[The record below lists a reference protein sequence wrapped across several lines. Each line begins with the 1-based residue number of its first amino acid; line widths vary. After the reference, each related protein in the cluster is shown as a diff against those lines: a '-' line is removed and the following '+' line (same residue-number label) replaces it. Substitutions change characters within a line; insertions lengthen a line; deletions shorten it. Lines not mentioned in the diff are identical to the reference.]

1 MKTVALAFVE
11 RAKTPPH
18 SCKRRIPM
26 KKLFLSVLAIAL
38 MLTSFTLVSSAGEA
52 YTIPQCAVPPTI
64 DGKMSKNEWYGAYH
78 KFMNN
83 EKGNYDYSDNP
94 SPDVEDKANQ
104 CKGFDIYMY
113 WYDDPNESGK
123 LLDVKKGGLYICV
136 VAQDKTYGTIFD
148 DGEASNASDCF
159 QLAIDPFNYRLSNSK
174 KAFIFDFSPET
185 TKKGTA
191 LIFEHYQFKSK
202 PLTMFKYQVK
212 AKRDKNGYT
221 MEIFIPWSLLNLND
235 KLPRHKVG
243 AKMGIGIICMDWVGA
258 RYYYD
263 IADFGNGKKIVDI
276 AGVPKLYNQVTFG
289 ETVYPPG
296 YKSDSDLTKL
306 NKLIKKAEE
315 IEKNK
320 AEYLEATYSAFEL
333 ALKEA
338 KAIKTE
344 DKQATVDAA
353 YKKLDD
359 AIKNLKKSADMTPF
373 EALQAAITAA
383 NEFVEEDYHAQ
394 TWEAFAKAL
403 DSAKKLTEKSSKE
416 DLAAATEALNTA
428 IKGLVPADQEL
439 TEVDFTQLEAKIA
452 QVEGLNEADY
462 TAESWAKLK
471 EVYDKAKDIDGK
483 ADAVQ
488 TDVDDI
494 VKKLNDAISALVKAG
509 EQQSSTAADNAP
521 AEKTSSLLWLWIV
534 IAVAVVAAAAVI
546 IIILSKKKKN
556 IPCRNHIVAVY

>member
-221 MEIFIPWSLLNLND
+221 MEIFLPWSLLNLND

-556 IPCRNHIVAVY
+556 NN

>member
-26 KKLFLSVLAIAL
+26 KKLFLSILAVAL
-38 MLTSFTLVSSAGEA
+38 MLTSFTIVSSAGEA

-123 LLDVKKGGLYICV
+123 LLDVKKGGLYVCV
-136 VAQDKTYGTIFD
+136 VAQDKTYGTIFN
-148 DGEASNASDCF
+148 DGEASNASDCI
-159 QLAIDPFNYRLSNSK
+159 QLAIDPFNYRLSNNK

-212 AKRDKNGYT
+212 AIRDKNGYT

-306 NKLIKKAEE
+306 NELIKKAEE
-315 IEKNK
+315 VEKNK

-338 KAIKTE
+338 KAVKAE

-416 DLAAATEALNTA
+416 DIEAATEALNTA

-439 TEVDFTQLEAKIA
+439 TAADFTQLEAKIA

-488 TDVDDI
+488 TDVDDL
-494 VKKLNDAISALVKAG
+494 VKQLNDAISALVKAG
-509 EQQSSTAADNAP
+509 EQPATTADDNAP

-534 IAVAVVAAAAVI
+534 IAVAVFAAAAI
-546 IIILSKKKKN
+546 IIIIRSKKEKN
-556 IPCRNHIVAVY
+556 NI

>member
-26 KKLFLSVLAIAL
+26 KKLFLSILAVAL
-38 MLTSFTLVSSAGEA
+38 MLTSFTIVSSAGEA

-94 SPDVEDKANQ
+94 SPDAEDKANQ

-123 LLDVKKGGLYICV
+123 LLDVKKGGLYVCV
-136 VAQDKTYGTIFD
+136 VAQDKTYGTIFN
-148 DGEASNASDCF
+148 DGEASNASDCI
-159 QLAIDPFNYRLSNSK
+159 QLAIDPFNYRLSNNK

-212 AKRDKNGYT
+212 AIRDKNGYT

-306 NKLIKKAEE
+306 NELIKKAEE
-315 IEKNK
+315 VEKNK

-338 KAIKTE
+338 KAVKAE

-416 DLAAATEALNTA
+416 DIEAATEALNTA

-439 TEVDFTQLEAKIA
+439 TEADFTQLEAKIA

-488 TDVDDI
+488 TDVDDL
-494 VKKLNDAISALVKAG
+494 VKQLNDAISALIKAG
-509 EQQSSTAADNAP
+509 EQPATTADDNAP

-534 IAVAVVAAAAVI
+534 IAVAVFAAAAI
-546 IIILSKKKKN
+546 IIIIRSKKEKN
-556 IPCRNHIVAVY
+556 NI

>member
-136 VAQDKTYGTIFD
+136 VAQDKTYGTIFN

-416 DLAAATEALNTA
+416 DIEAATEALNAA

-439 TEVDFTQLEAKIA
+439 TEADFTQLEEKTA

-471 EVYDKAKDIDGK
+471 EVYDKAKYFDGK

-488 TDVDDI
+488 TDVDDL
-494 VKKLNDAISALVKAG
+494 VKQLDDAISALVKVG
-509 EQQSSTAADNAP
+509 EQQSATEADNAP

-534 IAVAVVAAAAVI
+534 IAVAVFAAAAI
-546 IIILSKKKKN
+546 IIIIRSKKEKN
-556 IPCRNHIVAVY
+556 NI

>member
-136 VAQDKTYGTIFD
+136 VAQDKTYGTIFN

-403 DSAKKLTEKSSKE
+403 DSAKKLTKKSSKE
-416 DLAAATEALNTA
+416 DIEAATEALNAA

-439 TEVDFTQLEAKIA
+439 TEADFTQLEEKTA

-471 EVYDKAKDIDGK
+471 EVYDKAKDFDGK

-488 TDVDDI
+488 TDVDDL
-494 VKKLNDAISALVKAG
+494 VKQLDDAISALVKAG
-509 EQQSSTAADNAP
+509 EQQSATAADNAP

-534 IAVAVVAAAAVI
+534 IAVAVFAAAAI
-546 IIILSKKKKN
+546 IIIIRSKKEKN
-556 IPCRNHIVAVY
+556 NI

>member
-136 VAQDKTYGTIFD
+136 VAQDKTYGTIFN

-416 DLAAATEALNTA
+416 DIEAATEALNAA

-439 TEVDFTQLEAKIA
+439 TEADFTQLEEKTA

-471 EVYDKAKDIDGK
+471 EVYDKAKDFDGK

-488 TDVDDI
+488 TDVDDL
-494 VKKLNDAISALVKAG
+494 VKQLDDAISALVKAG
-509 EQQSSTAADNAP
+509 EQQSATAADNAP

-534 IAVAVVAAAAVI
+534 IAAAVFAAAAI
-546 IIILSKKKKN
+546 IIIIRSKKEKN
-556 IPCRNHIVAVY
+556 NI

>member
-136 VAQDKTYGTIFD
+136 VAQDKTYGTIFN

-416 DLAAATEALNTA
+416 DIEAATEALNAA

-439 TEVDFTQLEAKIA
+439 TEADFTQLEEKTA

-471 EVYDKAKDIDGK
+471 EVYDKAKDFDGK

-488 TDVDDI
+488 ADVDDL
-494 VKKLNDAISALVKAG
+494 VKQLDDAISALVKAG
-509 EQQSSTAADNAP
+509 EQPATTADDNAP

-534 IAVAVVAAAAVI
+534 IAVAVFAAAAI
-546 IIILSKKKKN
+546 IIIIRSKKEKN
-556 IPCRNHIVAVY
+556 NI

>member
-11 RAKTPPH
+11 RAKTPHH

-136 VAQDKTYGTIFD
+136 VAQDKTYGTIFN

-306 NKLIKKAEE
+306 NELIKKAEE
-315 IEKNK
+315 VEKNK

-338 KAIKTE
+338 KAVKAE

-416 DLAAATEALNTA
+416 DIAAATEALNTA

-488 TDVDDI
+488 TDVDDL

-509 EQQSSTAADNAP
+509 EQQSSTAADNTP
-521 AEKTSSLLWLWIV
+521 AAKTSSLLWLWIV
-534 IAVAVVAAAAVI
+534 IAVAVFAAAAI
-546 IIILSKKKKN
+546 IIIIRSKKEKN
-556 IPCRNHIVAVY
+556 NI

>member
-11 RAKTPPH
+11 RAKTPHH

-136 VAQDKTYGTIFD
+136 VAQDKTYGTIFN

-383 NEFVEEDYHAQ
+383 NEFIEEDYHAQ

-416 DLAAATEALNTA
+416 DIEAATEALNAA

-439 TEVDFTQLEAKIA
+439 TEADFTQLEEKTA
-452 QVEGLNEADY
+452 QVERLNEADY

-471 EVYDKAKDIDGK
+471 EVYDKAKDFDGK

-488 TDVDDI
+488 TDVDDL
-494 VKKLNDAISALVKAG
+494 VKQLDDAISALVKAG
-509 EQQSSTAADNAP
+509 EQQSATAADNAP

-534 IAVAVVAAAAVI
+534 IAVAVFAAAAI
-546 IIILSKKKKN
+546 IIIIRSKKEKN
-556 IPCRNHIVAVY
+556 NI

>member
-26 KKLFLSVLAIAL
+26 KKLFLSILAVAL
-38 MLTSFTLVSSAGEA
+38 MLTSFTIVSSAGEA

-123 LLDVKKGGLYICV
+123 LLDVKKGGLYVCV
-136 VAQDKTYGTIFD
+136 VAQDKTYGTIFN
-148 DGEASNASDCF
+148 DGEASNASDCI
-159 QLAIDPFNYRLSNSK
+159 QLAIDPFNYRLSNNK

-212 AKRDKNGYT
+212 AIRDKNGYT

-306 NKLIKKAEE
+306 NELIKKAEE
-315 IEKNK
+315 VEKNK

-338 KAIKTE
+338 KAVKAE

-353 YKKLDD
+353 YKKLDES
-359 AIKNLKKSADMTPF
+359 IKNLKKSADMTPF

-439 TEVDFTQLEAKIA
+439 TEADFTQLEAKIA

-488 TDVDDI
+488 TDVDDL
-494 VKKLNDAISALVKAG
+494 VKQLNDAISALVKAG
-509 EQQSSTAADNAP
+509 EQPATTADDNAP

-534 IAVAVVAAAAVI
+534 IAVAVFAAAAI
-546 IIILSKKKKN
+546 IIIIRSKKEKN
-556 IPCRNHIVAVY
+556 NI

>member
-136 VAQDKTYGTIFD
+136 VAQDKTYGTIFN

-276 AGVPKLYNQVTFG
+276 AGVPKLYNKVTFG

-416 DLAAATEALNTA
+416 DIEAATEALNAA

-439 TEVDFTQLEAKIA
+439 TEADFTQLEEKTA

-471 EVYDKAKDIDGK
+471 EVYDKAKDFDGK

-488 TDVDDI
+488 ADVDDL
-494 VKKLNDAISALVKAG
+494 VKQLDDAISALVKAG
-509 EQQSSTAADNAP
+509 EQPATTADDNAP

-534 IAVAVVAAAAVI
+534 IAVAVFAAAAI
-546 IIILSKKKKN
+546 IIIIRSKKEKN
-556 IPCRNHIVAVY
+556 NI

>member
-136 VAQDKTYGTIFD
+136 VAQDKTYGTIFN

-416 DLAAATEALNTA
+416 DIEAATEALNAA

-439 TEVDFTQLEAKIA
+439 TEADFTQLEEKTA

-471 EVYDKAKDIDGK
+471 EVYDKAKDFDGK

-488 TDVDDI
+488 ADVDDL
-494 VKKLNDAISALVKAG
+494 VKQLDDAISALVKAG
-509 EQQSSTAADNAP
+509 EQPATTADDNAP

-534 IAVAVVAAAAVI
+534 IAVAVFAAAAI
-546 IIILSKKKKN
+546 IIIIRKKKEKN
-556 IPCRNHIVAVY
+556 NI

>member
-11 RAKTPPH
+11 RAKTPHH

-136 VAQDKTYGTIFD
+136 VAQDKTYGTIFN

-174 KAFIFDFSPET
+174 KSFIFDFSPET

-306 NKLIKKAEE
+306 NELIKKAEE
-315 IEKNK
+315 VEKNK
-320 AEYLEATYSAFEL
+320 AEYIEDTYSAFEL

-338 KAIKTE
+338 KAVKAE

-416 DLAAATEALNTA
+416 DIAAATEALNTA

-488 TDVDDI
+488 TDVDDL

-509 EQQSSTAADNAP
+509 EQQSSTAADNTP
-521 AEKTSSLLWLWIV
+521 AAKTSSLLWLWIV
-534 IAVAVVAAAAVI
+534 IAVAVFAAAAI
-546 IIILSKKKKN
+546 IIIIRSKKEKN
-556 IPCRNHIVAVY
+556 NI

>member
-26 KKLFLSVLAIAL
+26 KKLFLSILAVAL
-38 MLTSFTLVSSAGEA
+38 MLTSFTIVSSAGEA

-123 LLDVKKGGLYICV
+123 LLDVKKGGLYVCV
-136 VAQDKTYGTIFD
+136 VAQDKTYGTIFN
-148 DGEASNASDCF
+148 DGEASNASDCI
-159 QLAIDPFNYRLSNSK
+159 QLAIDPFNYRLSNNK

-212 AKRDKNGYT
+212 AIRDKNGYT

-306 NKLIKKAEE
+306 NELIKKAEE
-315 IEKNK
+315 VEKNK

-338 KAIKTE
+338 KAVKAE

-439 TEVDFTQLEAKIA
+439 TEADFTQLEAKIA

-488 TDVDDI
+488 TDVDDL
-494 VKKLNDAISALVKAG
+494 VKQLNDAISELVKAG
-509 EQQSSTAADNAP
+509 EQPATTADDNAP

-534 IAVAVVAAAAVI
+534 IAVAVFAAAAI
-546 IIILSKKKKN
+546 IIIIRSKKEKN
-556 IPCRNHIVAVY
+556 NI

>member
-26 KKLFLSVLAIAL
+26 KKLFLSILAVAL
-38 MLTSFTLVSSAGEA
+38 MLTSFTIVSSAGEA

-94 SPDVEDKANQ
+94 SPDAEDKANQ

-123 LLDVKKGGLYICV
+123 LLDVKKGGLYVCV
-136 VAQDKTYGTIFD
+136 VAQDKTYGTIFN
-148 DGEASNASDCF
+148 DGEASNASDCI
-159 QLAIDPFNYRLSNSK
+159 QLAIDPFNYRLSNNK

-212 AKRDKNGYT
+212 AIRDKNGYT

-306 NKLIKKAEE
+306 NELIKKAEE
-315 IEKNK
+315 VEKNK

-338 KAIKTE
+338 KAVKAE

-416 DLAAATEALNTA
+416 DIEAATEALNTA

-439 TEVDFTQLEAKIA
+439 TEADFTQLEAKIA

-488 TDVDDI
+488 TDVDDL
-494 VKKLNDAISALVKAG
+494 VKQLNDAISALVKAG
-509 EQQSSTAADNAP
+509 EQPATTADDNAP

-534 IAVAVVAAAAVI
+534 IAVAVFAAAAI
-546 IIILSKKKKN
+546 IIIIRSKKEKN
-556 IPCRNHIVAVY
+556 NI

>member
-136 VAQDKTYGTIFD
+136 VAQDKTYGTIFN

-416 DLAAATEALNTA
+416 DIEAATEALNAA

-439 TEVDFTQLEAKIA
+439 TEADFTQLEEKTA

-471 EVYDKAKDIDGK
+471 EDYDKAKDFDGK

-488 TDVDDI
+488 TDVDDL
-494 VKKLNDAISALVKAG
+494 VKQLDDAISALVKAG
-509 EQQSSTAADNAP
+509 EQQSATAADNAP

-534 IAVAVVAAAAVI
+534 IAVAVFAAAAI
-546 IIILSKKKKN
+546 IIIIRSKKEKN
-556 IPCRNHIVAVY
+556 NI

>member
-1 MKTVALAFVE
+1 
-11 RAKTPPH
+11 
-18 SCKRRIPM
+18 M
-26 KKLFLSVLAIAL
+26 KKLFLSVLALVL
-38 MLTSFTLVSSAGEA
+38 MLSSFTLVSSAGEA

-94 SPDVEDKANQ
+94 NPSPENKAKQ

-136 VAQDKTYGTIFD
+136 VAQDKSYGVLFD
-148 DGEASNASDCF
+148 DGQASNASDGF
-159 QLAIDPFNYRLSNSK
+159 QIALDPFNYRLSNNK
-174 KAFIFDFSPET
+174 KAFIFDFAPES
-185 TKKGTA
+185 TKKGTSI
-191 LIFEHYQFKSK
+191 IFEHFQFNSK
-202 PLTMFKYQVK
+202 PPAAFKYQVK
-212 AKRDKNGYT
+212 AVRDKNGYT
-221 MEIFIPWSLLNLND
+221 MEIFLPWSLLNINER
-235 KLPRHKVG
+235 LPRHKVG
-243 AKMGIGIICMDWVGA
+243 TKMGIGLICLDWIGA
-258 RYYYD
+258 SYYYD
-263 IADFGNGKKIVDI
+263 IADFGNGRSLVDI
-276 AGVPKLYNQVTFG
+276 SGVPKLYNQVTFG

-306 NKLIKKAEE
+306 NDLIKKAEE

-353 YKKLDD
+353 YKKLDE

-416 DLAAATEALNTA
+416 DLEAATEALNTA
-428 IKGLVPADQEL
+428 IKGLVPADQPL
-439 TEVDFTQLEAKIA
+439 ADADFTQLEEKIA
-452 QVEGLNEADY
+452 QADELNEADY

-488 TDVDDI
+488 TDVDDL
-494 VKKLNDAISALVKAG
+494 VKQLDDAISALVKAG
-509 EQQSSTAADNAP
+509 EQPATTADDNAP

-556 IPCRNHIVAVY
+556 NN

>member
-26 KKLFLSVLAIAL
+26 KKLVLSVLAIAL

-136 VAQDKTYGTIFD
+136 VAQDKTYGTIFN
-148 DGEASNASDCF
+148 DGEASNTSDCF

-416 DLAAATEALNTA
+416 DIEAATEALKAA

-439 TEVDFTQLEAKIA
+439 TEADFTQLEEKTA
-452 QVEGLNEADY
+452 QVERLNEADY

-471 EVYDKAKDIDGK
+471 EVYDKAKDFDGK

-488 TDVDDI
+488 TDVDDL
-494 VKKLNDAISALVKAG
+494 VKQLDDAISALVKAG
-509 EQQSSTAADNAP
+509 EQPATTADDNAP

-534 IAVAVVAAAAVI
+534 IAVAVFAAAAI
-546 IIILSKKKKN
+546 IIIIRSKKEKN
-556 IPCRNHIVAVY
+556 NI

>member
-136 VAQDKTYGTIFD
+136 VAQDKTYGTIFN

-306 NKLIKKAEE
+306 NELIKKAEE
-315 IEKNK
+315 VEKNK

-338 KAIKTE
+338 KAVKAE

-353 YKKLDD
+353 YKKLDES
-359 AIKNLKKSADMTPF
+359 IKNLKKSADMTPF

-416 DLAAATEALNTA
+416 DIAAATEALNTA

-488 TDVDDI
+488 TDVDDL

-509 EQQSSTAADNAP
+509 EQPATTADDNAP
-521 AEKTSSLLWLWIV
+521 AEKASSLLWLWIV

-556 IPCRNHIVAVY
+556 NN

>member
-136 VAQDKTYGTIFD
+136 VAQDKTYGTIFN

-235 KLPRHKVG
+235 QLPRHKVG

-488 TDVDDI
+488 TDVDDL

-534 IAVAVVAAAAVI
+534 IAVAVFAAAAI
-546 IIILSKKKKN
+546 IIIIRSKKEKN
-556 IPCRNHIVAVY
+556 NI

>member
-26 KKLFLSVLAIAL
+26 KKLFLSILAVAL
-38 MLTSFTLVSSAGEA
+38 MLTSFTIVSSAGEA

-94 SPDVEDKANQ
+94 SPDAEDKANQ

-136 VAQDKTYGTIFD
+136 VAQDKSYGMIFD
-148 DGEASNASDCF
+148 DGEASNASDCI
-159 QLAIDPFNYRLSNSK
+159 QLAIDPFNYRLSNNK
-174 KAFIFDFSPET
+174 KSFIFDFSPET

-191 LIFEHYQFKSK
+191 LIYEHYQFKSK
-202 PLTMFKYQVK
+202 PLSMFKYQVK
-212 AKRDKNGYT
+212 AVRDKNGYT

-235 KLPRHKVG
+235 KLPRHRVG

-263 IADFGNGKKIVDI
+263 IADFGNGKKIENI

-306 NKLIKKAEE
+306 NELIKKAEE
-315 IEKNK
+315 VEKNK

-338 KAIKTE
+338 KAVKAE

-353 YKKLDD
+353 YKKLDES
-359 AIKNLKKSADMTPF
+359 IKNLKKSADMTPF

-416 DLAAATEALNTA
+416 DIEAATEALNTA

-439 TEVDFTQLEAKIA
+439 TEADFTQLEAKIA

-488 TDVDDI
+488 TDVDDL
-494 VKKLNDAISALVKAG
+494 VKQLNDAISALVKAG
-509 EQQSSTAADNAP
+509 EQPATTADDNAP

-556 IPCRNHIVAVY
+556 NN

>member
-136 VAQDKTYGTIFD
+136 VAQDKTYGTIFN

-416 DLAAATEALNTA
+416 DLAAATEALNAA

-439 TEVDFTQLEAKIA
+439 TEADFTQLEEKTA

-471 EVYDKAKDIDGK
+471 EVYDKAKDFDGK

-488 TDVDDI
+488 ADVDDL
-494 VKKLNDAISALVKAG
+494 VKQLDDAISALVKAG
-509 EQQSSTAADNAP
+509 EQPATTADDNAP

-534 IAVAVVAAAAVI
+534 IAVAVFAAAAI
-546 IIILSKKKKN
+546 IIIIRSKKEKN
-556 IPCRNHIVAVY
+556 NI

>member
-136 VAQDKTYGTIFD
+136 VAQDKTYGTIFN

-185 TKKGTA
+185 TKNGTA

-416 DLAAATEALNTA
+416 DIEAATEALNAA

-439 TEVDFTQLEAKIA
+439 TEADFTQLEEKTA

-471 EVYDKAKDIDGK
+471 EVYDKAKDFDGK

-488 TDVDDI
+488 ADVDDL
-494 VKKLNDAISALVKAG
+494 VKQLDDAISALVKAG
-509 EQQSSTAADNAP
+509 EQQSATAADNAP

-534 IAVAVVAAAAVI
+534 IAVAVFAAAAI
-546 IIILSKKKKN
+546 IIIIRSKKEKN
-556 IPCRNHIVAVY
+556 NI

>member
-136 VAQDKTYGTIFD
+136 VAQDKTYGTIFN

-306 NKLIKKAEE
+306 NELIKKAEE
-315 IEKNK
+315 VEKNK

-403 DSAKKLTEKSSKE
+403 GSAKKLTEKSSKE

-471 EVYDKAKDIDGK
+471 EVYDKAKDIDVK

-488 TDVDDI
+488 TDVDDL

-509 EQQSSTAADNAP
+509 EQQSSTAADNTP
-521 AEKTSSLLWLWIV
+521 AAKTSSLLWLWIV

-556 IPCRNHIVAVY
+556 NN

>member
-26 KKLFLSVLAIAL
+26 KKLFLSILAVAL
-38 MLTSFTLVSSAGEA
+38 MLTSFTIVSSAGEA

-123 LLDVKKGGLYICV
+123 LLDVKKGGLYVCV
-136 VAQDKTYGTIFD
+136 VAQDKTYGTIFN
-148 DGEASNASDCF
+148 DGEASNASDCI
-159 QLAIDPFNYRLSNSK
+159 QLAIDPFNYRLSNNK

-212 AKRDKNGYT
+212 AIRDKNGYT

-306 NKLIKKAEE
+306 NELIKKAEE
-315 IEKNK
+315 VEKNK

-338 KAIKTE
+338 KAVKAE

-353 YKKLDD
+353 YKKLDES
-359 AIKNLKKSADMTPF
+359 IKNLKKSADMTPF

-439 TEVDFTQLEAKIA
+439 TAADFTQLEAKIA

-488 TDVDDI
+488 TDVDDL
-494 VKKLNDAISALVKAG
+494 VKQLNDAISALVKAG
-509 EQQSSTAADNAP
+509 EQPATTADDNAP
-521 AEKTSSLLWLWIV
+521 AENTSSLLWLWIV
-534 IAVAVVAAAAVI
+534 IAVAVFAAAAVI
-546 IIILSKKKKN
+546 IIIRSKKEKN
-556 IPCRNHIVAVY
+556 NI

>member
-136 VAQDKTYGTIFD
+136 VAQDKTYGMIFN

-416 DLAAATEALNTA
+416 DIEAATEALNAA

-439 TEVDFTQLEAKIA
+439 TEADFTQLEEKTA
-452 QVEGLNEADY
+452 QVERLNEADY

-471 EVYDKAKDIDGK
+471 EVYDKAKDFDGK

-488 TDVDDI
+488 TDVDDL
-494 VKKLNDAISALVKAG
+494 VKQLDDAISALVKAG

-534 IAVAVVAAAAVI
+534 IAVAVFAAAAI
-546 IIILSKKKKN
+546 IIIIRSKKEKN
-556 IPCRNHIVAVY
+556 NI

>member
-26 KKLFLSVLAIAL
+26 KKLFLSILAVAL
-38 MLTSFTLVSSAGEA
+38 MLTSFTIVSSAGEA

-123 LLDVKKGGLYICV
+123 LLDVKKGGLYVCV
-136 VAQDKTYGTIFD
+136 VAQDKTYGTIFN
-148 DGEASNASDCF
+148 DGEASNASDCI
-159 QLAIDPFNYRLSNSK
+159 QLAIDPFNYRLSNNK

-212 AKRDKNGYT
+212 AIRDKNGYT

-306 NKLIKKAEE
+306 NELIKKAEE
-315 IEKNK
+315 VEKNK

-338 KAIKTE
+338 KAVKAE

-353 YKKLDD
+353 YKKLDES
-359 AIKNLKKSADMTPF
+359 IKNLKKSADMTPF

-416 DLAAATEALNTA
+416 DIEAATEALNTA

-439 TEVDFTQLEAKIA
+439 TEADFTQLEAKIA

-488 TDVDDI
+488 TDVDDL
-494 VKKLNDAISALVKAG
+494 VKQLNDAISALVKAG
-509 EQQSSTAADNAP
+509 EQPATTADDNAP

-556 IPCRNHIVAVY
+556 NN

>member
-11 RAKTPPH
+11 RAKTHPH

-136 VAQDKTYGTIFD
+136 VAQDKTYGTIFN

-416 DLAAATEALNTA
+416 DIEAATEALNAA

-439 TEVDFTQLEAKIA
+439 TEADFTQLEEKTA

-471 EVYDKAKDIDGK
+471 EVYDKAKDFDGK

-488 TDVDDI
+488 ADVDDL
-494 VKKLNDAISALVKAG
+494 VKQLDDAISALVKAG
-509 EQQSSTAADNAP
+509 EQQSATAADNAP

-534 IAVAVVAAAAVI
+534 IAVAVFAAAAI
-546 IIILSKKKKN
+546 IIIIRSKKEKN
-556 IPCRNHIVAVY
+556 NI

>member
-136 VAQDKTYGTIFD
+136 VAQDKTYGTIFN

-416 DLAAATEALNTA
+416 DIEAATEALNAA

-439 TEVDFTQLEAKIA
+439 TEADFTQLEEKTA
-452 QVEGLNEADY
+452 QIEGLNEADY

-471 EVYDKAKDIDGK
+471 EVYDKAKDFDGK

-488 TDVDDI
+488 ADVDDL
-494 VKKLNDAISALVKAG
+494 VKQLDDAISALVKAG
-509 EQQSSTAADNAP
+509 EQPATTADDNAP

-534 IAVAVVAAAAVI
+534 IAVAVFAAAAI
-546 IIILSKKKKN
+546 IIIIRSKKEKN
-556 IPCRNHIVAVY
+556 NI

>member
-136 VAQDKTYGTIFD
+136 VAQDKTYGTIFN

-359 AIKNLKKSADMTPF
+359 AIKNLKKSTDMTPF

-416 DLAAATEALNTA
+416 DIEAATEALNAA

-439 TEVDFTQLEAKIA
+439 TEADFTQLEEKTA

-488 TDVDDI
+488 TDVDDL

-509 EQQSSTAADNAP
+509 EQQSSTAADNTP
-521 AEKTSSLLWLWIV
+521 AAKTSSLLWLWIV
-534 IAVAVVAAAAVI
+534 IAVAVFAAAAI
-546 IIILSKKKKN
+546 IIIIRSKKEKN
-556 IPCRNHIVAVY
+556 NI

>member
-123 LLDVKKGGLYICV
+123 LLDVKKGGLYLCV
-136 VAQDKTYGTIFD
+136 VAQDKTYGTIFN

-488 TDVDDI
+488 TDVDDL

-534 IAVAVVAAAAVI
+534 IAVAVFAAAAI
-546 IIILSKKKKN
+546 IIIIRSKKEKN
-556 IPCRNHIVAVY
+556 NI

>member
-123 LLDVKKGGLYICV
+123 LLDVKKGGRYICV
-136 VAQDKTYGTIFD
+136 VAQDKTYGTIFN

-416 DLAAATEALNTA
+416 DIEAATEALNAA

-439 TEVDFTQLEAKIA
+439 TEADFTQLEEKTA
-452 QVEGLNEADY
+452 QVERLNEADY

-471 EVYDKAKDIDGK
+471 EVYDKAKDFDGK

-488 TDVDDI
+488 TDVDDL
-494 VKKLNDAISALVKAG
+494 VKQLDDAISALVKAG
-509 EQQSSTAADNAP
+509 EQPATTADDNAP

-534 IAVAVVAAAAVI
+534 IAVAVFAAAAI
-546 IIILSKKKKN
+546 IIIIRSKKEKN
-556 IPCRNHIVAVY
+556 NI

>member
-136 VAQDKTYGTIFD
+136 VAQDKTYGTIFN

-191 LIFEHYQFKSK
+191 LIFEHYQFKSM

-416 DLAAATEALNTA
+416 DIEAATEALNAA

-439 TEVDFTQLEAKIA
+439 TEADFTQLEEKTA

-471 EVYDKAKDIDGK
+471 EVYDKAKDFDGK

-488 TDVDDI
+488 ADVDDL
-494 VKKLNDAISALVKAG
+494 VKQLDDAISALVKAG
-509 EQQSSTAADNAP
+509 EQPATTADDNAP

-534 IAVAVVAAAAVI
+534 IAVAVFAAAAI
-546 IIILSKKKKN
+546 IIIIRSKKEKN
-556 IPCRNHIVAVY
+556 NI

>member
-26 KKLFLSVLAIAL
+26 KKLFLSILAVAL
-38 MLTSFTLVSSAGEA
+38 MLTSFTIVSSAGEA

-94 SPDVEDKANQ
+94 SPDAEDKANQ

-123 LLDVKKGGLYICV
+123 LLDVKKGGLYVCV
-136 VAQDKTYGTIFD
+136 VAQDKSYGMIFD
-148 DGEASNASDCF
+148 DGEASNASDCI
-159 QLAIDPFNYRLSNSK
+159 QLAIDPFNYRLSNNK
-174 KAFIFDFSPET
+174 KSFIFDFSPET

-191 LIFEHYQFKSK
+191 LIYVHYQFKSK
-202 PLTMFKYQVK
+202 PLSMFKYQVK
-212 AKRDKNGYT
+212 AVRDKNGYT

-235 KLPRHKVG
+235 KLPRHRVG

-263 IADFGNGKKIVDI
+263 IADFGNGKKIEYI

-306 NKLIKKAEE
+306 NDLIKKAEE
-315 IEKNK
+315 VEKNK

-338 KAIKTE
+338 KAVKAE

-353 YKKLDD
+353 YKKLDES
-359 AIKNLKKSADMTPF
+359 IKNLKKSADMTPF

-439 TEVDFTQLEAKIA
+439 TAADFTQLEAKIA

-488 TDVDDI
+488 TDVDDL
-494 VKKLNDAISALVKAG
+494 VKQLNDAISALVKAG
-509 EQQSSTAADNAP
+509 EQPATTADDNAP

-546 IIILSKKKKN
+546 IMILSKKKKN
-556 IPCRNHIVAVY
+556 NN

>member
-26 KKLFLSVLAIAL
+26 KKLFLSILAVAL
-38 MLTSFTLVSSAGEA
+38 MLTSFTIVSSAGEA

-123 LLDVKKGGLYICV
+123 LLDVKKGGLYVCV
-136 VAQDKTYGTIFD
+136 VAQDKTYGTIFN
-148 DGEASNASDCF
+148 DGEASNASDCI
-159 QLAIDPFNYRLSNSK
+159 QLAIDPFNYRLSNNK

-202 PLTMFKYQVK
+202 PLSMFKYQVK
-212 AKRDKNGYT
+212 AIRDKNGYT

-306 NKLIKKAEE
+306 NELIKKAEE

-338 KAIKTE
+338 KAVKAE
-344 DKQATVDAA
+344 DKQVTVDAA
-353 YKKLDD
+353 YKKLDES
-359 AIKNLKKSADMTPF
+359 IKNLKKSADMTPF

-439 TEVDFTQLEAKIA
+439 TAADFTQLEAKIA

-488 TDVDDI
+488 TDVDDL
-494 VKKLNDAISALVKAG
+494 VKQLNDAISALVKAG
-509 EQQSSTAADNAP
+509 EQPATTADDNAP

-556 IPCRNHIVAVY
+556 NN

>member
-416 DLAAATEALNTA
+416 DIEAATEALNAA

-439 TEVDFTQLEAKIA
+439 TEADFTQLEEKTA
-452 QVEGLNEADY
+452 QVERLNEADY

-471 EVYDKAKDIDGK
+471 EVYDKAKDFDGK

-488 TDVDDI
+488 TDVDDL
-494 VKKLNDAISALVKAG
+494 VKQLDDAISALVKAG
-509 EQQSSTAADNAP
+509 EQPATTADDNAP

-534 IAVAVVAAAAVI
+534 IAVAVFAAAAI
-546 IIILSKKKKN
+546 IIIIRSKKEKN
-556 IPCRNHIVAVY
+556 NI

>member
-11 RAKTPPH
+11 RAKTPHH

-136 VAQDKTYGTIFD
+136 VAQDKTYGTIFN

-416 DLAAATEALNTA
+416 DIEAATEALNAA

-439 TEVDFTQLEAKIA
+439 TEADFTQLEEKTA

-471 EVYDKAKDIDGK
+471 EVYDKAKDFVGK
-483 ADAVQ
+483 TDAVQ
-488 TDVDDI
+488 TDVDDL
-494 VKKLNDAISALVKAG
+494 VKQLDDAISALVKAG
-509 EQQSSTAADNAP
+509 EQQSATAADNAP

-534 IAVAVVAAAAVI
+534 IAVAVFAAAAI
-546 IIILSKKKKN
+546 IIIIRSKKEKN
-556 IPCRNHIVAVY
+556 NI

>member
-11 RAKTPPH
+11 RAKTPHH

-136 VAQDKTYGTIFD
+136 VAQDKTYGTIFN

-306 NKLIKKAEE
+306 NELIKKAEE
-315 IEKNK
+315 VEKNK

-338 KAIKTE
+338 KAVKAE

-416 DLAAATEALNTA
+416 DIAAATEALNTA

-439 TEVDFTQLEAKIA
+439 TEFDFTQLEAKIA

-488 TDVDDI
+488 TDVDDL

-509 EQQSSTAADNAP
+509 EQQSSTAADNTP
-521 AEKTSSLLWLWIV
+521 AAKTSSLLWLWIV
-534 IAVAVVAAAAVI
+534 IAVAVFAAAAI
-546 IIILSKKKKN
+546 IIIIRSKKEKN
-556 IPCRNHIVAVY
+556 NI

>member
-64 DGKMSKNEWYGAYH
+64 DGKMSKNEWYGSYH

-136 VAQDKTYGTIFD
+136 VAQDKTYGTIFN

-306 NKLIKKAEE
+306 NELIKKAEE
-315 IEKNK
+315 VEKNK

-338 KAIKTE
+338 KAVKAE

-416 DLAAATEALNTA
+416 DIAAATEALNTA

-488 TDVDDI
+488 TDVDDL

-534 IAVAVVAAAAVI
+534 IAVAVFAAAAI
-546 IIILSKKKKN
+546 IIIIRSKKEKN
-556 IPCRNHIVAVY
+556 NI

>member
-26 KKLFLSVLAIAL
+26 KKLFLSILAVAL
-38 MLTSFTLVSSAGEA
+38 MLTSFTIVSSAGEA

-123 LLDVKKGGLYICV
+123 LLDVKKGGLYVCV
-136 VAQDKTYGTIFD
+136 VAQDKTYGTIFN
-148 DGEASNASDCF
+148 DGEASNASDCI
-159 QLAIDPFNYRLSNSK
+159 QLAIDPFNYRLSNNK

-212 AKRDKNGYT
+212 AIRDKNGYT

-306 NKLIKKAEE
+306 NELIKKAEE
-315 IEKNK
+315 VEKNK

-338 KAIKTE
+338 KAVKAE

-353 YKKLDD
+353 YKKLDES
-359 AIKNLKKSADMTPF
+359 IKNLKKSADMTPF

-439 TEVDFTQLEAKIA
+439 TAADFTQLEAKIA

-488 TDVDDI
+488 TDVDDL
-494 VKKLNDAISALVKAG
+494 VKQLNDAISALVKEG
-509 EQQSSTAADNAP
+509 EQPATTADDNAP
-521 AEKTSSLLWLWIV
+521 AEKASSLLWLWIV
-534 IAVAVVAAAAVI
+534 IAVAVFAAAAI
-546 IIILSKKKKN
+546 IIIIRSKKEKN
-556 IPCRNHIVAVY
+556 NI